1 MDLELATL
9 ADIVTELR
17 KRYDGAIVVT
27 QNGDRVEIEG
37 ATPGKF
43 HPSTMLANALEA
55 AKQAEA
61 RWNR

>member
-17 KRYDGAIVVT
+17 KRYDGAIIVT
-27 QNGDRVEIEG
+27 QTGDRVEIEG

-43 HPSTMLANALEA
+43 HPSEMLATALEA
-55 AKQAEA
+55 ARQAEE
-61 RWNR
+61 RWDR